1 MYLLHSIICFL
12 LFAFP
17 FCCSFCSYSL
27 CSNTRIRFALLQ
39 MPLSSTFA
47 CNPVIRFH
55 RFLHRLTVPS
65 LASCIYPSTMAVQ
78 FCFWQ
83 WNNHGLKRIGA
94 SIDLSPNPGT
104 THSHSIVAWLFNSA
118 SGNGTVIALCAW
130 GTFKCLWASDSA
142 ANPRPY
148 ATHSRAVLTWIFNS
162 ACGKVVGQQIR
173 LGW

>member
-1 MYLLHSIICFL
+1 MYLLRTIIRFL
-12 LFAFP
+12 LFAFS

-27 CSNTRIRFALLQ
+27 CSNARIRFALLQ

-47 CNPVIRFH
+47 CNPAIRFSSFFH
-55 RFLHRLTVPS
+55 LLTVPS

-118 SGNGTVIALCAW
+118 SGNGTVMALCAW
-130 GTFKCLWASDSA
+130 GTFKCPWASDSA
-142 ANPRPY
+142 AQPAPICNP
-148 ATHSRAVLTWIFNS
+148 
-162 ACGKVVGQQIR
+162 
-173 LGW
+173 